1 MSEHSSSL
9 VDHAVHVSADR
20 TRRRKQPAHKF
31 TEEDK
36 KKFKQMNDERRKSA
50 RHFSSFPVSDVRAY
64 NDKGRAKICMA
75 DPKTK
80 VADQKAMCVVSLA
93 PFEARLGSDL
103 VKEGNTGKGDNPT
116 KRGDAKRSLGLVFGQ
131 PDKSVPINP
140 KLKKE
145 QDDCAEK
152 LRQIC
157 RAALGAVFD
166 TTARELAPAA
176 VAAAENSARMKIQQQ
191 DKLES
196 IEDVKELEL
205 AEDGKMA
212 ARVKEIART
221 EFMANGKI
229 PFVAYTDPKTK
240 KKKEAM
246 AWGESK
252 VYTLEVDNNQPISQD
267 REKGP
272 PLTLIPT
279 SIENMPR
286 IYKLMKAI
294 NYTPKKVVYEVRD
307 KKTHKMVQLQ
317 HPLVMVPDLDE
328 MGNKIIGPN
337 GQPIMVPVPSL
348 DWNPLFEGKDGTK
361 LSSLVQVDVLVS
373 FTDGGKKGNYGIK
386 LVLYGA
392 IKITHQAPRTEEEK
406 YEYDEDDDFNQGLWG
421 ADNDD
426 DADDADADEKAAK
439 VADGSTFSTTSV
451 VGLPGVGAQTTHNTN
466 GDEDDDD
473 VPPEERQNKRTKT
486 Q

>member
-1 MSEHSSSL
+1 M
-9 VDHAVHVSADR
+9 
-20 TRRRKQPAHKF
+20 
-31 TEEDK
+31 
-36 KKFKQMNDERRKSA
+36 
-50 RHFSSFPVSDVRAY
+50 
-64 NDKGRAKICMA
+64 
-75 DPKTK
+75 
-80 VADQKAMCVVSLA
+80 
-93 PFEARLGSDL
+93 
-103 VKEGNTGKGDNPT
+103 
-116 KRGDAKRSLGLVFGQ
+116 
-131 PDKSVPINP
+131 
-140 KLKKE
+140 
-145 QDDCAEK
+145 
-152 LRQIC
+152 
-157 RAALGAVFD
+157 
-166 TTARELAPAA
+166 
-176 VAAAENSARMKIQQQ
+176 
-191 DKLES
+191 
-196 IEDVKELEL
+196 
-205 AEDGKMA
+205 
-212 ARVKEIART
+212 
-221 EFMANGKI
+221 
-229 PFVAYTDPKTK
+229 
-240 KKKEAM
+240 
-246 AWGESK
+246 
-252 VYTLEVDNNQPISQD
+252 
-267 REKGP
+267 
-272 PLTLIPT
+272 PL
-279 SIENMPR
+279 
-286 IYKLMKAI
+286 
-294 NYTPKKVVYEVRD
+294 
-307 KKTHKMVQLQ
+307 QLQ